1 MFLSVCVPP
10 SSNAVSRRS
19 RTSSCTRL
27 DMQIPPGGAISCSRA
42 ATLTPSPKMS
52 SPSTMMSPMLMP
64 MRKAMRRSSAIPAVR
79 SAIAVCTSTAQR
91 TALTT
96 LGNSSS
102 RPSPVVLTMRPPWL
116 AIAGSTTSCRMAFS
130 AASVPLS
137 SRPISRE

>member
-27 DMQIPPGGAISCSRA
+27 DMQMPPGGAISCRRA

-52 SPSTMMSPMLMP
+52 SPSTMMSPRLMP
-64 MRKAMRRSSAIPAVR
+64 MRKAMRRSSAISAVR

-102 RPSPVVLTMRPPWL
+102 RPSPW
-116 AIAGSTTSCRMAFS
+116 S
-130 AASVPLS
+130 
-137 SRPISRE
+137 